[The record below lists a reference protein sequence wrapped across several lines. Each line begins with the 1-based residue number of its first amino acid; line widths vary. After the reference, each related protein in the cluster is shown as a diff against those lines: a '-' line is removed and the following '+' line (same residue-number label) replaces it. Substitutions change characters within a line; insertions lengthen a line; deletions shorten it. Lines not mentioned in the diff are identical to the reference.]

1 MNLPTLS
8 ARITLLL
15 LVTSLAIL
23 GAGSLTM
30 DWRIDNEMEQRFE
43 QGMLAQAQALVSPI
57 VIEPDHLEPESS
69 AWLSAGM
76 LGVGSQAYYEIRCGD
91 LGIAVS
97 KPEPPVRPSD
107 WPGPRSKTPRFGQ
120 FGGGWNRQLGW
131 VVLDFDAPLGEGWGV
146 TEAQRQSTWDNTRN
160 RLISRDCSILLLQSR
175 HQLNQIMMSIDWI
188 LLLGPTLALLIA
200 FIAVP
205 PIVRRGLRPLHALG
219 ERMRDI
225 GPSAPGQRLPPS
237 GIRELDPLVERFNG
251 VLARM
256 DEGLARER
264 QFASG
269 LAHETRTRLAELR
282 ALTEVERRYPSGRS
296 MADILTELGTIGG
309 ELEATVSALLLLTR
323 LQSGLQPPQPQALPL
338 GPWLERISQH
348 PRVLA
353 AARGVQVQL
362 QIDPAQQLFID
373 PALFEVALGNLL
385 GNACAYAPAGD
396 TVRLRIDAGG
406 VSIDNA
412 APALDPA
419 DLSKL
424 GQRFWRKQ
432 QPDPG
437 HAGLGL
443 ALAQAA
449 ASALRWRIRFRLVE
463 QRLYAQLQPEPTL
476 PG

>member
-1 MNLPTLS
+1 
-8 ARITLLL
+8 
-15 LVTSLAIL
+15 
-23 GAGSLTM
+23 
-30 DWRIDNEMEQRFE
+30 
-43 QGMLAQAQALVSPI
+43 VSPI

-69 AWLSAGM
+69 AWLSADM
-76 LGVGSQAYYEIRCGD
+76 LGLGSQAYYEIRCGD

-97 KPEPPVRPSD
+97 KPEPPTRPPD
-107 WPGPRSKTPRFGQ
+107 WPGSRSKTPRFGQ
-120 FGGGWNRQLGW
+120 FGGGWNHRLGW
-131 VVLDFDAPLGEGWGV
+131 VVLDFDAPLGEGWGA
-146 TEAQRQSTWDNTRN
+146 TEEQRQRAWHSTPN
-160 RLISRDCSILLLQSR
+160 RLISRDCSILLVQSR
-175 HQLNQIMMSIDWI
+175 HQLHQTMVSIDWI

-200 FIAVP
+200 FVAVP
-205 PIVRRGLRPLHALG
+205 PIVRHGLRPLHALG
-219 ERMRDI
+219 ERMGSI
-225 GPSAPGQRLPPS
+225 GPNAPGQRLPPS
-237 GIRELDPLVERFNG
+237 GIRELGPLVARFNG

-296 MADILTELGTIGG
+296 MTDILNEIGTIGG

-323 LQSGLQPPQPQALPL
+323 LESGLQPPQPQALPL

-348 PRVLA
+348 PRALA
-353 AARGVQVQL
+353 AARGVQVRL
-362 QIDPAQQLFID
+362 QVDPAQQLFID

-385 GNACAYAPAGD
+385 GNACAYAPSGD
-396 TVRLRIDAGG
+396 TVLVRIDADG
-406 VSIDNA
+406 VTIDNA

-419 DLSKL
+419 DLAKL

-449 ASALRWRIRFRLVE
+449 ASALRWRIEFRLIE
-463 QRLYAQLQPEPTL
+463 QRLHARLQPEPAL
-476 PG
+476 IG